1 MAEKKKITIRPSGDK
16 RVITKVASISAPVVK
31 PIEEVEKAEGTES
44 NRSVE
49 KTERTDGEKTLRV
62 KRTCHFCQS
71 KTNPSYT
78 DLVTL
83 KRFLTDRAKI
93 LPKLRSSVCA
103 RHQRAVSKHIKY
115 ARHLSLLPFVP
126 KV

>member
-1 MAEKKKITIRPSGDK
+1 MAEKRKITKKI
-16 RVITKVASISAPVVK
+16 ISSTQSNIPTLEVS
-31 PIEEVEKAEGTES
+31 IEEVEK
-44 NRSVE
+44 
-49 KTERTDGEKTLRV
+49 TERVEGEDTPRV
-62 KRTCHFCQS
+62 KRSCLFCQS
-71 KTNPSYT
+71 KLSPSYT

-83 KRFLTDRAKI
+83 KRFLTERAKI

-126 KV
+126 RV

>member
-1 MAEKKKITIRPSGDK
+1 MEKKKITKKIIS
-16 RVITKVASISAPVVK
+16 RVSA
-31 PIEEVEKAEGTES
+31 EEV
-44 NRSVE
+44 VE
-49 KTERTDGEKTLRV
+49 KVEEDKPFKSKKV
-62 KRTCHFCQS
+62 CYFCQS
-71 KTNPSYT
+71 KTDPSFT
-78 DLVTL
+78 DLVNL
-83 KRFLTDRAKI
+83 KRFLTERAKI

>member
-1 MAEKKKITIRPSGDK
+1 MAEKKKITIHPSFGGK
-16 RVITKVASISAPVVK
+16 RVISKVSAPAPQVEPV
-31 PIEEVEKAEGTES
+31 EEVEK
-44 NRSVE
+44 VE
-49 KTERTDGEKTLRV
+49 NPLKV
-62 KRTCHFCQS
+62 KRSCLFCQS
-71 KTNPSYT
+71 KTTPSYT

-103 RHQRAVSKHIKY
+103 RHQRALSKHIKY